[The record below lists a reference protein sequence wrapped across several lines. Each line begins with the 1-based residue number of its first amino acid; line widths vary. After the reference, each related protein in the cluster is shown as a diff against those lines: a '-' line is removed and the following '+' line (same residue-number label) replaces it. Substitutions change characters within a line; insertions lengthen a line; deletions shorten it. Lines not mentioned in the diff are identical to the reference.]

1 MLKFIVG
8 ESHGRKRKA
17 HATSVLLQPCFNFNF
32 SLHIFYRPGFKH
44 FVLQFYYRIS
54 MASKPKLSSGLQSWR
69 RLKMQNGFKY
79 SWLSSSTSS
88 VRHIRTSTQS
98 HADMEVSVEDGV
110 REIKLNR
117 PLKKNAITKDVRRV

>member
-1 MLKFIVG
+1 
-8 ESHGRKRKA
+8 
-17 HATSVLLQPCFNFNF
+17 
-32 SLHIFYRPGFKH
+32 
-44 FVLQFYYRIS
+44 